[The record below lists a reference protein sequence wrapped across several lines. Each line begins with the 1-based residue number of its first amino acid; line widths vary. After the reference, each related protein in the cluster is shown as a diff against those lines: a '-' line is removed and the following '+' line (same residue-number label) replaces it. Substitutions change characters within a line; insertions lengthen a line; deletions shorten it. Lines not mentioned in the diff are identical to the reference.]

1 MNTGN
6 ELAGRRALVCGASR
20 GIGRAVAVELAGR
33 GAEILLLARDAAALD
48 EVRAGLPAGDGRNHR
63 AVAAD
68 MSDTAR
74 LHEQLAALAAESSP
88 VHILVHNSG
97 GPSPGPLVDADPES
111 FASAFVQHVVA
122 GQVLV
127 QALLPGMKEAGYGR
141 IVQIISTSVK
151 QPLPGLGVSNTIRG
165 AVANWAKTLAG
176 EVAPFGI
183 TVNNVL
189 PGATRTERLESLIRA
204 RADREGCTPAEV
216 EKAMQAAIPAGRFA
230 DPEEIARAV
239 AFLASPG
246 AAYITGI
253 NLPVD
258 GGRTGSL

>member
-1 MNTGN
+1 MEAGN
-6 ELAGRRALVCGASR
+6 GLTGRRALVCGASR
-20 GIGRAVAVELAGR
+20 GIGRAVAMELAGR
-33 GAEILLLARDAAALD
+33 GAEILLLARNAAALE
-48 EVRAGLPAGDGRNHR
+48 EVRAALPAAEGRDHR
-63 AVAAD
+63 TMAAD
-68 MSDTAR
+68 MSDTTR
-74 LHEQLAALAAESSP
+74 LREQVAGLAAESDP
-88 VHILVHNSG
+88 IHVLVHNSG
-97 GPSPGPLVDADPES
+97 GPSPGPLVDAEPES
-111 FASAFVQHVVA
+111 FASAFAQHVVA

-127 QALLPGMKEAGYGR
+127 QALLPGMKRAGYGR

-176 EVAPFGI
+176 EVASHGI

-204 RADREGCTPAEV
+204 RADREGRTPAEV
-216 EKAMQAAIPAGRFA
+216 EAARQAAIPAGRFA
-230 DPEEIARAV
+230 EPEEIARAV
-239 AFLASPG
+239 AFLASPE